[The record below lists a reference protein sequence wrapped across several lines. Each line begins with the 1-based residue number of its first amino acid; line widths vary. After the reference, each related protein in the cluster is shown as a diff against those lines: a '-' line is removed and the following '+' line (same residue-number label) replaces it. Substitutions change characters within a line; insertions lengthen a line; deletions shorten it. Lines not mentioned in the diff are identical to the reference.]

1 MNFSTQI
8 TDASARACLARN
20 EWLEDTI
27 MSAMCARLPVSHVT
41 ERRGPMLLDDPVLY
55 DDAVVLV
62 GGHVFGRR
70 VVRLV
75 TAPRRS
81 PQA

>member
-1 MNFSTQI
+1 MIDIADFQ
-8 TDASARACLARN
+8 APLRARY

-27 MSAMCARLPVSHVT
+27 MAAMCARLPVSHVA
-41 ERRGPMLLDDPVLY
+41 ERRAPMLLDDDVLF
-55 DDAVVLV
+55 DDAVILV

-75 TAPRRS
+75 TAARRS